1 MISIWV
7 VAFTRPN
14 AYLDLCRLNLVFGIF
29 EKIFWLQCL
38 FINCPP
44 KLAFSKMMS
53 LCNQKLNILQKKIC
67 SHIFGLFNKFLF
79 FYTFKQIVIF
89 FIAKYKRNT
98 LHTHIFNQKDT
109 HLFFGICKS
118 TKLHVCTV
126 LLYDTAGY
134 IYQLFICIF
143 SVYFANLL
151 YSTSFSSYSL

>member
-29 EKIFWLQCL
+29 EKISS
-38 FINCPP
+38 N
-44 KLAFSKMMS
+44 
-53 LCNQKLNILQKKIC
+53 
-67 SHIFGLFNKFLF
+67 HIFGLFNKFLF
-79 FYTFKQIVIF
+79 LFYTFKQIVIF

-126 LLYDTAGY
+126 LFLYDTAGY

>member
-1 MISIWV
+1 MLVLLIKSYIW
-7 VAFTRPN
+7 A
-14 AYLDLCRLNLVFGIF
+14 IF
-29 EKIFWLQCL
+29 Y
-38 FINCPP
+38 
-44 KLAFSKMMS
+44 
-53 LCNQKLNILQKKIC
+53 
-67 SHIFGLFNKFLF
+67 KFLF
-79 FYTFKQIVIF
+79 FYNFKQIVIF

>member
-1 MISIWV
+1 MFLWFFWYFFKSNGVNSLHVISIWV

-29 EKIFWLQCL
+29 EKNFVKSYIWA
-38 FINCPP
+38 I
-44 KLAFSKMMS
+44 
-53 LCNQKLNILQKKIC
+53 
-67 SHIFGLFNKFLF
+67 FNKFLF